1 MCLDT
6 NKMASLCSI
15 PPYTSSP
22 ASSSQKEAV
31 LKPEA
36 CLGLQKHRRPVP
48 YFLSRDSFTEDPV
61 TIKTPGEKN
70 SSVSEFPY
78 RNKVCICLGVCVN
91 GEGPEK
97 FYLNKF

>member
-22 ASSSQKEAV
+22 ACSSQKEAV

-61 TIKTPGEKN
+61 TIKNPGEKN

-97 FYLNKF
+97 FCLNKF